1 MKKFIAIILL
11 AVTVLLAGSCAND
24 LDTNADWKE
33 IMVVYGLLNVNDT
46 DHYVRVNRAFLSEN
60 QSALEVAK
68 INDSLY
74 FDSLQVTIEEYSG
87 NSIRQTFPLTKFYVG
102 KDTGIFATEG
112 SYVYTFRQKLDLAYK
127 YKLVIYNKLSK
138 KYTTAE
144 TVLIGNP
151 TLGSP
156 SNFTTNFIIDT
167 AKTVNLSWTA
177 SPNTKLYDLNLRFYW
192 NEYDSASNQL
202 LSADNYVDWPMVQ
215 GKDVP
220 SSGAMRSNI
229 PGIGFYYFLAEKLTA
244 INGRYRV
251 PQKLDFMYWAA
262 DKEYYLYR
270 NVNQPSVGLVQKKP
284 EYTNISNGNYGLFA
298 SRNLYAIRGV
308 SISQQTVVSLQV
320 NTLTRKLKFRPL

>member
-1 MKKFIAIILL
+1 MKKFIAISLL
-11 AVTVLLAGSCAND
+11 AFTVLFAGSCAND

-60 QSALEVAK
+60 QSALEIAK
-68 INDSLY
+68 ISDSLY
-74 FDSLQVTIEEYSG
+74 FDSLEVTVEEFSG
-87 NSIRQTFPLTKFYVG
+87 NSMRQSFRLTKFYVG

-112 SYVYTFRQKLDLAYK
+112 SYVYTFKQKLDMAYK
-127 YKLVIYNKLSK
+127 YRLVIYNKLSK

-151 TLGSP
+151 TLSSP
-156 SNFTTNFIIDT
+156 SNFTTNYIIDT
-167 AKTVNLSWTA
+167 AKNLNLSWTA
-177 SPNTKLYDLNLRFYW
+177 APNTKLYDLTLRFYW

-202 LSADNYVDWPMVQ
+202 LSSDNFIDWPILQ

-220 SSGAMRSNI
+220 VSGSMRSNI
-229 PGIGFYYFLAEKLTA
+229 PGIGFYHFLSENLTA
-244 INGRYRV
+244 INGKYRV
-251 PQKLDFMYWAA
+251 PQRFDFMYWAA

-270 NVNQPSVGLVQKKP
+270 SVNQPSVGLVQKKP
-284 EYTNISNGNYGLFA
+284 EYTNISSGNYGLFA
-298 SRNLYAIRGV
+298 SRNLYTIKGV

-320 NTLTRKLKFRPL
+320 NTLTRKLKFRP